1 MSNSSVK
8 LDYTNNTCCKKE
20 TFSLDLVDFG
30 SQLQI
35 HVIWKIPH
43 TLNPTWS
50 DSAVSLEIHKKL
62 INLKFEFLEV
72 FSKIKLSQYLFSWD
86 N

>member
-35 HVIWKIPH
+35 HVIWKFLIP
-43 TLNPTWS
+43 
-50 DSAVSLEIHKKL
+50 L
-62 INLKFEFLEV
+62 ILPEVIQLFL
-72 FSKIKLSQYLFSWD
+72 
-86 N
+86 